1 MDPGRDEAAKG
12 GCLIDRVDH
21 FVLTVRD
28 LESTAQF
35 YARALG
41 LDREIFHDHGGVTRH
56 ALRFG
61 RQKINLHDDNTVA
74 HPKARV
80 PTRGSADFCLISAV
94 PLAEVMA
101 RLERESIEIE
111 VGPVART
118 GTLGPMRSI
127 YFRDPDGNLVEVAE
141 YA

>member
-1 MDPGRDEAAKG
+1 MADEGADEATG
-12 GCLIDRVDH
+12 RMIDRVDH

-28 LESTAQF
+28 LDATANF
-35 YARALG
+35 YERALG
-41 LDREIFHDHGGVTRH
+41 LEREIFHDHGGVTRH

-61 RQKINLHDDNTVA
+61 RQKINLHDDVTVA

-80 PTRGSADFCLISAV
+80 PTPGAGDFCLIAAV
-94 PLAEVMA
+94 PLSDVIA
-101 RLERESIEIE
+101 RLEREKIPIE

-118 GTLGPMRSI
+118 GTLGAMRSI
-127 YFRDPDGNLVEVAE
+127 YFRDPDGNLVEVSE